1 MPVLVGTE
9 PTFLGIE
16 DLTVTTGAENVDYL
30 SGVTAT
36 DSNGNDL
43 TDKIECDDSKA
54 DLSLAGEY
62 EITYTVTDENGFTAK
77 QTAKVTVADGKT
89 SKKDTKSL
97 QQSRRQQRLKPDQ
110 PTAVLQILEAVI
122 LEIAT
127 VEHLKAAIPEI
138 ATVEHLEAAIP
149 ETVTA
154 EHLEVAIPEIATVER
169 LEAATAEAIIP
180 EAARMEAQRRVVTA
194 EVPTLEAPHQVQT
207 LEATTV
213 EIQVQMERCQF
224 QMILSH

>member
-1 MPVLVGTE
+1 MERPLRRI
-9 PTFLGIE
+9 PNL
-16 DLTVTTGAENVDYL
+16 
-30 SGVTAT
+30 
-36 DSNGNDL
+36 
-43 TDKIECDDSKA
+43 
-54 DLSLAGEY
+54 
-62 EITYTVTDENGFTAK
+62 
-77 QTAKVTVADGKT
+77 
-89 SKKDTKSL
+89 L

-122 LEIAT
+122 LEIA
-127 VEHLKAAIPEI
+127 
-138 ATVEHLEAAIP
+138 
-149 ETVTA
+149 TA

-224 QMILSH
+224 QIVDLELESWIRHFWTTLEPVETAEEIQPVHRILTFS